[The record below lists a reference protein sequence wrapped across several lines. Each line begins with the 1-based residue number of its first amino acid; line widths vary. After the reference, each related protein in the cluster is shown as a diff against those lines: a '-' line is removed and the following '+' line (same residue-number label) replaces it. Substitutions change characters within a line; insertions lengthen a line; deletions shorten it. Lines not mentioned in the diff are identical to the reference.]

1 MVERGYEE
9 SHNDIILTLS
19 ERDSSKNMRKKIIY
33 QGLDKDNLDKVAI
46 TNTSKN
52 VRENFQN
59 SELRMWENFDFNHLK
74 EDFEILQMNEF
85 EIVLDSFIRILTI
98 VNQLRINDENPK
110 DICVIEKVL
119 QLLYKKFNFIMIFI
133 QE

>member
-33 QGLDKDNLDKVAI
+33 QGLDEDNLDKVAI